1 MKKLDRKPFLR
12 SMLLVLLFLCSFC
25 LGGVLSPFGVQDGEA
40 YVWPQDEKFPKEMGV
55 FPQRSGGLYPVQRA
69 LCGWHR
75 RLCRMRPAGIS
86 IFGAPSIPDVISYI
100 NQLKQCGF
108 SYRSLSGGEEPPFSF
123 EWGGFEWRGVSQ
135 DASILIMMAEEEVP
149 STVSNEPLPILSNL
163 YITLIDGV
171 VWDT

>member
-40 YVWPQDEKFPKEMGV
+40 YVWPQDEKFPKEMGY
-55 FPQRSGGLYPVQRA
+55 FRSGQVVYTQ
-69 LCGWHR
+69 
-75 RLCRMRPAGIS
+75 
-86 IFGAPSIPDVISYI
+86 
-100 NQLKQCGF
+100 
-108 SYRSLSGGEEPPFSF
+108 YREPHAD
-123 EWGGFEWRGVSQ
+123 GTGVSQ

>member
-25 LGGVLSPFGVQDGEA
+25 LGGVLSPFGVQDGET
-40 YVWPQDEKFPKEMGV
+40 YVWPQDEKFPKEMGY
-55 FPQRSGGLYPVQRA
+55 FRSGQVVYTQYREL

-75 RLCRMRPAGIS
+75 RLSGCALLEYLYSGRQYPRRHQLHQPAE
-86 IFGAPSIPDVISYI
+86 AVRV
-100 NQLKQCGF
+100 L
-108 SYRSLSGGEEPPFSF
+108 LSEPERRRRTSFSF